1 MKLRKLFSL
10 AAVALLAGASA
21 FAQESTEK
29 VWPKIYINPGHGTFT
44 ANDRPMSTIKHGANN
59 AYTDANND
67 TTNFFESNTNLQK
80 GFALL
85 DQLVE
90 YGVPFDRTKNQDTTQ
105 DRWKIGA
112 ARDLTQTNIIMS
124 HVKAGEAPAYT
135 D

>member
-1 MKLRKLFSL
+1 
-10 AAVALLAGASA
+10 
-21 FAQESTEK
+21 
-29 VWPKIYINPGHGTFT
+29 
-44 ANDRPMSTIKHGANN
+44 MSTIKHGANN

-135 D
+135 DYAPATGEKYQLVNDLCKLLTSNI